1 MKYFS
6 VLVIILFLFVPVLY
20 AQDCTM
26 EPIENTQ
33 YGAAVTNEAGN
44 VVYIVD
50 NDGEVNVTVGQAAED
65 EEVDAE
71 EEIAP
76 QVAYGVS
83 SDTWWTGVAIL
94 NPSTETK
101 TGVLKIGSQYYNLTV
116 PSGAPLTFNL
126 GDWVAGNN
134 TQYTISLYSND
145 LYLEVIRGQK

>member
-33 YGAAVTNEAGN
+33 YDAAVTNEAGN

-50 NDGEVNVTVGQAAED
+50 NDGEVSVTVGQAAED

-83 SDTWWTGVAIL
+83 SDTWWTGIAVL
-94 NPSTETK
+94 NPSEETK
-101 TGVLKIGSQYYNLTV
+101 TGVLKVG
-116 PSGAPLTFNL
+116 
-126 GDWVAGNN
+126 
-134 TQYTISLYSND
+134 
-145 LYLEVIRGQK
+145 